1 MQKQRIQPTREC
13 EYDCTVWGRAS
24 RDTPR
29 IRRHTSFNVG
39 AEVTADWESETG
51 LTVSGSGCSSLIVD
65 FMDPSSSFNRF
76 WRGPEGDPGSRL
88 LALRL
93 RVFSELSTSIGR
105 SPSAFRVFL
114 APLTLLGEVRSFAP
128 PVVIPTVAGSS
139 STPSTVGG
147 SVISKDMSPAAGWL
161 EADGVAGREPCLS
174 FTTMTV
180 SSAEGEAAESFLAC
194 ALRARAGPLAVRSVS
209 AAGGAVFV
217 VSVGGVRRFFVA
229 GVSSSYI
236 FVQLN
241 ILLIEQDRERER
253 KRGRVTSKARLTGG
267 DPGSGSS
274 SSRWRLRLCEPVV
287 GDDNVR
293 LSA

>member
-1 MQKQRIQPTREC
+1 MRKQRIQPTRER
-13 EYDCTVWGRAS
+13 EYDDIVWGRAR
-24 RDTPR
+24 RDTLR
-29 IRRHTSFNVG
+29 IPRHTSFSAG
-39 AEVTADWESETG
+39 AEVAADWESETG
-51 LTVSGSGCSSLIVD
+51 LIASGSGCSSLIVD
-65 FMDPSSSFNRF
+65 FIDPSSSFNRF

-93 RVFSELSTSIGR
+93 SVFSKLSTSIGR

-114 APLTLLGEVRSFAP
+114 APLTLLGEVRSFTP
-128 PVVIPTVAGSS
+128 LVASTAAS
-139 STPSTVGG
+139 ASTPSTAGG

-174 FTTMTV
+174 FAIMAV
-180 SSAEGEAAESFLAC
+180 SSAEGEAAESFRAF
-194 ALRARAGPLAVRSVS
+194 ALRVRAGPLAVRGVSVV
-209 AAGGAVFV
+209 GGVVFV

-229 GVSSSYI
+229 GVSSSYV
-236 FVQLN
+236 FVQVN

-267 DPGSGSS
+267 DPGSGSP

-287 GDDNVR
+287 GDGNVR
-293 LSA
+293 LST